1 MGLRCDAPQASGLR
15 NATSSDAQFGKRVA
29 SLMDTSHYA
38 FASRWAHRVAESY
51 RRSTHL
57 TPAEQTAFEAHL
69 RDPLIH
75 ASISATP
82 GLHLARHYLNP
93 AIGRWEAT
101 NGRSGPRVASIDL
114 SAGEVTMAQRN
125 PHSAP

>member
-15 NATSSDAQFGKRVA
+15 NATSWDAQFGKRVA

-69 RDPLIH
+69 RDPLIPRQH
-75 ASISATP
+75 KRNSRPAPSETLPQSGDWPVGSDEREVWPARCQHRLECWRGHHGSAEPT
-82 GLHLARHYLNP
+82 
-93 AIGRWEAT
+93 
-101 NGRSGPRVASIDL
+101 
-114 SAGEVTMAQRN
+114 
-125 PHSAP
+125 